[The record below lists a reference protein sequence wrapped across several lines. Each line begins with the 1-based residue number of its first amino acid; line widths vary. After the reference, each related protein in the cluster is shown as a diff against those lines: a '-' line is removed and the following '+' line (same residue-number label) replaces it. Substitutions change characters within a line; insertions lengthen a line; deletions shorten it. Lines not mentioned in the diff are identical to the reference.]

1 MQAVQSSQAGGSTL
15 YSSSANML
23 STPVVMRSTPLPV
36 FSSSTNHLSS
46 LPQMQLPTPVNL
58 DTPTET
64 VERSTRLHKH
74 NTIRTETEDLAISI
88 HDDNGDYDDDDM
100 IELAK
105 RVEKSAGS
113 KETSPPARARKFNT
127 RETHEYDDYGGALFT
142 EEERELLGTSA
153 YYSVSATTTNVRQTQ
168 LSSRK
173 MPGDPLSAA
182 NSQCPSWTALLCPV
196 YPTQALSAL
205 VSELGRLS
213 TPVVM
218 PFATIGL
225 LSWSSTP
232 ASQAP
237 GETRNPVESS
247 ISLFTISTTKN
258 RPSSTAHSSSG
269 TKARY
274 GMTIA
279 GLSLMLQLLA

>member
-23 STPVVMRSTPLPV
+23 SAPVVMRSTPLPV

-46 LPQMQLPTPVNL
+46 LPQMQLPTPVNS

-74 NTIRTETEDLAISI
+74 KTIRTETEDLAISI
-88 HDDNGDYDDDDM
+88 HDDDGDYDDDDM

-113 KETSPPARARKFNT
+113 KETSPPARARKFNI

-142 EEERELLGTSA
+142 EEERELLGTST
-153 YYSVSATTTNVRQTQ
+153 YRSTSAATTNVKQTR

-173 MPGDPLSAA
+173 VPEDPSSAA
-182 NSQCPSWTALLCPV
+182 NSQCPSWTAHLCTA
-196 YPTQALSAL
+196 YPTQALFAL
-205 VSELGRLS
+205 ASELAKLS
-213 TPVVM
+213 TLAVM
-218 PFATIGL
+218 LYETIG
-225 LSWSSTP
+225 T
-232 ASQAP
+232 
-237 GETRNPVESS
+237 
-247 ISLFTISTTKN
+247 
-258 RPSSTAHSSSG
+258 
-269 TKARY
+269 
-274 GMTIA
+274 
-279 GLSLMLQLLA
+279 